1 VAILRLAMALRLF
14 SLGSKTSCG
23 RRSMW

>member
-1 VAILRLAMALRLF
+1 VAILRLVMALRLF
-14 SLGSKTSCG
+14 SLGSKTSYG